1 MALGGGCSLVDMLS
15 IVIGDGVGLGDETE
29 RERGG
34 EGEPGEEQHLKC
46 GDAKAGRCDESRNR
60 GVLHARRWPQFVRYL
75 IRLWAMIAK
84 TTHPP
89 NGSK

>member
-1 MALGGGCSLVDMLS
+1 
-15 IVIGDGVGLGDETE
+15 
-29 RERGG
+29 
-34 EGEPGEEQHLKC
+34 
-46 GDAKAGRCDESRNR
+46 
-60 GVLHARRWPQFVRYL
+60 LHARRWPQFVRYL